1 MTDVQARPADLQDVY
16 VGDHVEDRDADDDG
30 DAATL
35 LVVATPPQDADEY
48 AAGDDATVADYNED
62 YPSDDAVLEVVY
74 AQRTC
79 IDIDNARRYAF
90 PRSRLQLTE
99 PAHELE
105 DQEGDD

>member
-1 MTDVQARPADLQDVY
+1 MSAQEPLAADLH

-35 LVVATPPQDADEY
+35 LVVATPPEDADEY
-48 AAGDDATVADYNED
+48 AVGEDATVADYNED
-62 YPSDDAVLEVVY
+62 YPSDDDVLEVVY

-79 IDIDNARRYAF
+79 VDIDNACRYAF

-99 PAHELE
+99 PAHDL
-105 DQEGDD
+105 DAGGGD